1 MSYEPL
7 QRLMLD
13 SLFDSAKREFG
24 DTGMATENRR
34 QSDPSMSKEEAAGV
48 AVGVGLVALT
58 IFLTSEFDKIS
69 AFAQGV
75 ADKFKGNLP
84 AETAEGEELPF
95 VTGVQ
100 VNTDELYADSDG
112 LLDAV
117 RQQMGL
123 WFDDA
128 EVRIGL
134 LLSSLL

>member
-58 IFLTSEFDKIS
+58 IFLRRRT
-69 AFAQGV
+69 AFC
-75 ADKFKGNLP
+75 
-84 AETAEGEELPF
+84 
-95 VTGVQ
+95 
-100 VNTDELYADSDG
+100 DG
-112 LLDAV
+112 CA
-117 RQQMGL
+117 
-123 WFDDA
+123 
-128 EVRIGL
+128 
-134 LLSSLL
+134 S